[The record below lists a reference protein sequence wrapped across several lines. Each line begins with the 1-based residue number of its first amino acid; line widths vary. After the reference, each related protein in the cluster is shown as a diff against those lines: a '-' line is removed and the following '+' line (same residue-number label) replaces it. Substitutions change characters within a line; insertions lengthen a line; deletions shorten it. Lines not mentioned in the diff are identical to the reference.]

1 MSTPSDEMVV
11 AAVAIGRNEG
21 ARLIACLE
29 SLAGR
34 ATPIVYVDS
43 GSTDSSVEAAEVR
56 GATVV
61 TLDPAVPFTAARAR
75 NAGIAALGDNPGAY
89 VQLIDGDCTLD
100 PGWLIQA
107 VAFLDANPGYAV
119 VCGRRRERAPD
130 ASPWNRLADMEW
142 NTPPGDAAACGGDA
156 LMRLKALAAVG
167 GFREDLIAGE
177 EPELCLRLEQA
188 GWRIHRLDAAMT
200 RHDAA
205 LTRFSQ
211 WWRRCRRAGWAAA
224 EGYALQG
231 RGPECYHCRTLRSL
245 AVWVATPPSL
255 VLLTAIFKGPTACA
269 LAVIVMLGLYALQAV
284 RIARGRHL
292 SRGDPWPHA
301 LLYGVFTMIGKFAE
315 AGGALSYLA
324 RRLTG
329 RSGRLIEY
337 KGPS

>member
-1 MSTPSDEMVV
+1 
-11 AAVAIGRNEG
+11 
-21 ARLIACLE
+21 
-29 SLAGR
+29 
-34 ATPIVYVDS
+34 
-43 GSTDSSVEAAEVR
+43 
-56 GATVV
+56 
-61 TLDPAVPFTAARAR
+61 
-75 NAGIAALGDNPGAY
+75 
-89 VQLIDGDCTLD
+89 
-100 PGWLIQA
+100 
-107 VAFLDANPGYAV
+107 
-119 VCGRRRERAPD
+119 
-130 ASPWNRLADMEW
+130 
-142 NTPPGDAAACGGDA
+142 
-156 LMRLKALAAVG
+156 
-167 GFREDLIAGE
+167 REDLIAGE

-255 VLLTAIFKGPTACA
+255 VLLAAIFMSPTAGLMTLIA
-269 LAVIVMLGLYALQAV
+269 MLGLYALQAA

-292 SRGDPWPHA
+292 SRGDPWHHA

-337 KGPS
+337 KGQS